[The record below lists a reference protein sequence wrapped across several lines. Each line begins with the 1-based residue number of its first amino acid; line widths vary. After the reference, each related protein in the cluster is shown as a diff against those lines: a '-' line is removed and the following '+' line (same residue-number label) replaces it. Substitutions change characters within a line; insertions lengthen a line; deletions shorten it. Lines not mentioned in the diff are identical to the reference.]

1 MAKILCKKDANLI
14 ALQGGI
20 RKQKER
26 IAHQKLSSGN
36 VVTIS
41 YILITLKLFW
51 PSLVHY

>member
-26 IAHQKLSSGN
+26 IAHQNLYSGN
-36 VVTIS
+36 VVIIS
-41 YILITLKLFW
+41 Y
-51 PSLVHY
+51 